1 MKFVAVLLVGI
12 VCITCAFA
20 QDPPKP
26 APEVQKIGYFVGNWS
41 TEGDMKAGPMGPG
54 GKVTIQEDG
63 KWMDGNF
70 FVFFHSS
77 FKSTMGDG
85 TGIAVMGYDTQENV
99 YTYDE
104 YNSVGEANHFKGTV
118 EGDTWT
124 WTSEIKMGPQTV
136 KGKFTQK
143 TISPTSYSFKFE
155 MSMDGTTWNLIMDGK
170 TTKK

>member
-20 QDPPKP
+20 QGPPKP

-70 FVFFHSS
+70 FVLFHSS

-124 WTSEIKMGPQTV
+124 WISEIKMGPQTV

-143 TISPTSYSFKFE
+143 ILSPTSYSFKFE

-170 TTKK
+170 TAKK

>member
-1 MKFVAVLLVGI
+1 
-12 VCITCAFA
+12 
-20 QDPPKP
+20 
-26 APEVQKIGYFVGNWS
+26 
-41 TEGDMKAGPMGPG
+41 MKATQMGPG

-70 FVFFHSS
+70 FVVFHSS
-77 FKSTMGDG
+77 FKSAMGDG
-85 TGIAVMGYDTQENV
+85 TGIAIMGYDTQENV

-124 WTSEIKMGPQTV
+124 WTSEIKMGPQIV
-136 KGKFTQK
+136 KGRFAQK
-143 TISPTSYSFKFE
+143 IVSPTSYTFKFE
-155 MSMDGTTWNLIMDGK
+155 MSMDGTTWNLVMDGK